1 MRAWPGAAPR
11 RRPGRARRRAPR
23 RGLRL
28 RRDAAGHSRA
38 RPTPGGRARLGGALA
53 RDRVWPRLPRPAL
66 RRDEDRLGVGRRDRE
81 PDGHRLEP
89 RREPGRRRAVVR
101 DHAVRDGRH
110 GRAGA
115 AQPERGASGSPRGAA
130 GAVFGPAGAIAG
142 RIAGAL
148 VGNIIDRK
156 LFVPEL
162 PARLGPGESWRG
174 TISAPGSLA
183 SGRWVRVA
191 FGPLVAAG
199 DPPDDMPSQFVWITD
214 HAYHLRARP

>member
-81 PDGHRLEP
+81 PDGYRLEP

-115 AQPERGASGSPRGAA
+115 AQPERGAAGSPRGAA
-130 GAVFGPAGAIAG
+130 LRPRAACTPPSRRGGAG
-142 RIAGAL
+142 RSPPRA
-148 VGNIIDRK
+148 RS
-156 LFVPEL
+156 L
-162 PARLGPGESWRG
+162 PAAGSGSRSARSSRPAILRTTCRASSSGSRTTRTTYGRGPDVRG
-174 TISAPGSLA
+174 P
-183 SGRWVRVA
+183 
-191 FGPLVAAG
+191 
-199 DPPDDMPSQFVWITD
+199 
-214 HAYHLRARP
+214 